1 MLDAVASRP
10 GEVPILLADQGE
22 AKRSSAAFSTVKVSA
37 RGHVAL
43 DPDRRLS
50 QALKV
55 AGYPATAFVAATAR
69 SCSSSSANCH
79 APPSRWNRISKE
91 TPMNRR
97 NLLSRGL
104 LAALAF
110 AARSRPSSPQQP
122 DLSRKAVVDDPVAPK
137 RAGKTY
143 DVTVVEFFDY
153 NCPYCRRMEPVLNA
167 LLHSTR
173 RYGSCTG
180 TGRSSDLPRVRRPR
194 RPSRANGRA
203 GMPPFTRRCM
213 TSPAR
218 LDSAGVKAAAAKAR
232 VDWPRLQRDLKTRGA
247 EIDACSRA
255 PMASPKRSV
264 STGRRR

>member
-1 MLDAVASRP
+1 
-10 GEVPILLADQGE
+10 
-22 AKRSSAAFSTVKVSA
+22 
-37 RGHVAL
+37 
-43 DPDRRLS
+43 
-50 QALKV
+50 
-55 AGYPATAFVAATAR
+55 
-69 SCSSSSANCH
+69 
-79 APPSRWNRISKE
+79 
-91 TPMNRR
+91 MNRR

-110 AARSRPSSPQQP
+110 AAPISPVIAQQP

-167 LLHSTR
+167 LL
-173 RYGSCTG
+173 
-180 TGRSSDLPRVRRPR
+180 RSDPRVRVVYRDWPIFGPASR
-194 RPSRANGRA
+194 EASRAAVASQWQGRHTA
-203 GMPPFTRRCM
+203 FHEALM

-232 VDWPRLQRDLKTRGA
+232 VDWPRLQRDLKSRGA
-247 EIDACSRA
+247 EIDALLTRTDGIA
-255 PMASPKRSV
+255 KRSV